1 MENKKWFGEVSNI
14 NPKFED
20 IEIIFISKIRIDPFI
35 KNPFLLFIN
44 NIDNEIYYSINSYE
58 FSFLESYNDWE
69 ILKPSNIYNFDDK
82 FKPIIKSKNLCIF
95 NEYQPGEYEFKHLLL
110 IGTSTYFKL
119 NYTKTMDGDLDEFSE
134 NEINMLKKWNRE
146 SILRKVLN
154 N

>member
-69 ILKPSNIYNFDDK
+69 I
-82 FKPIIKSKNLCIF
+82 F
-95 NEYQPGEYEFKHLLL
+95 NEYQPGEYEFKHLLA

-119 NYTKTMDGDLDEFSE
+119 NYKKTMDGDLDEFSE